1 MEIDPASLRVRDRYK
16 LLIGGILPRPIAV
29 VSTVSPDGAP
39 NLAPYSFFNGVGSD
53 PMMLLFCPAN
63 DADGQE
69 KDTLRNAKPVGEGG
83 TGEFVVNVA
92 PQAMIERIAGAA
104 EGLPHGQSEFD
115 FAGLE
120 PTASQVVAPARMKD
134 SPVAYECRTHA
145 VIRTNPGAPAGGNVV
160 MGEVVHVFVDDAAI
174 DADRMRI
181 DPGVLDLAGR
191 LGGFGYCYTRDR
203 FDVVAGRK
211 ALEEGRRESS

>member
-1 MEIDPASLRVRDRYK
+1 MEIDPASLRTRDRYK

-29 VSTVSPDGAP
+29 VSTVSTDGAA

-69 KDTLRNAKPVGEGG
+69 KDTLRNAKPSDEGG

-104 EGLPHGQSEFD
+104 EALPHGQSEFD

-120 PTASQVVAPARMKD
+120 PSPARVVRPPRLLG
-134 SPVAYECRTHA
+134 SPVAYECRTHS
-145 VIRTNPGAPAGGNVV
+145 VIRTNPGVSAGGNVV

-174 DADRMRI
+174 DAERLRI
-181 DPGVLDLAGR
+181 DPGALDLAGR
-191 LGGFGYCYTRDR
+191 LGGFGYTYTRDR
-203 FDVVAGRK
+203 FDVVSGRK
-211 ALEEGRRESS
+211 ALEEGRRRKS